1 MATSS
6 LDTQRLGASHRE
18 RLAAALRQQSLHD
31 LLVVFARAEAQ
42 TAARLRASEHGAAE
56 ADALVAAYAQVLDQL
71 PGLLAERQGEPL
83 SAGAVWALA
92 DTLDRLRHVAATS
105 KRPDDWRSVP
115 LPTPS
120 TVKLRDA
127 ILAAEAAQ
135 TVREQPFVSHA
146 PLVGPLLVRLR
157 QAWNWMS
164 TTWYVRPL
172 TAQQNQ
178 FNAQITTLL
187 RTTLTEI
194 ETARWERDLVRLDL
208 EALRRDLD
216 ERERAIQAR
225 QSQGETAILH
235 SAHQSNALLR
245 RVGQVEGVTDRLRDR
260 LPAVHVGSPRLRLA
274 FFSPL
279 SPLTTG
285 VAAYSE
291 ALLPALAEQAAID
304 VYVGD
309 FTPTN
314 PTVTALPIFSYRD
327 YPARRR
333 GYDATVYQ
341 MGNNPAHAFIYET
354 LQQYPG
360 VVVVHDLFIHHF
372 LGEMTLGRGQPDR
385 YLWEMGYAAGPD
397 GVRLARE
404 VVAGRQPAPAYDYP
418 LIEGVLDHSLG
429 VLCHSQYVR
438 AKLASLRPA
447 LPVASVGL
455 ATQIYAQHE
464 AAPDAP
470 LIVITATF
478 LTPEKGLQ
486 AALEGFARFR
496 QTHPTARYI
505 LLGAR
510 ADWFDLPALIAQ
522 YGLQGAVEA
531 PGYAPTLQDFDQ
543 TLVQADIAL
552 NLRYPTGGE
561 TSASLLRAL
570 GVGLPAVVTDVGW
583 FSEVPNAV
591 CLKTPAPPAAEAVA
605 AALTTLAD
613 DAARRERM
621 GQAAARWVAEQ
632 HSPAATAAGYLEFI
646 TSLL

>member
-1 MATSS
+1 MSTT
-6 LDTQRLGASHRE
+6 LRDDRVDGHRQ

-31 LLVVFARAEAQ
+31 LLVVFARAESQ
-42 TAARLRASEHGAAE
+42 TGARLRASDDGAAE
-56 ADALVAAYAQVLDQL
+56 ADALVTAYAQVLDQL
-71 PGLLAERQGEPL
+71 PGLLAEREGEPL

-92 DTLDRLRHVAATS
+92 DTLDRLRHIAATS
-105 KRPDDWRSVP
+105 TRPDDWRNVA

-120 TVKLRDA
+120 TIELRDA

-172 TAQQNQ
+172 TTQQNQ
-178 FNAQITTLL
+178 FNAQMTALL
-187 RTTLTEI
+187 RQALTEL
-194 ETARWERDLVRLDL
+194 EAARWERDLARLDL
-208 EALRRDLD
+208 DMLRRDLD

-225 QSQGETAILH
+225 QSEAETAILRA
-235 SAHQSNALLR
+235 AHQSNDLLR
-245 RVGQVEGVTDRLRDR
+245 GVARVERPTRPRRDE

-285 VAAYSE
+285 VSAYSE
-291 ALLPALAEQAAID
+291 ALLPVLAEQAAID
-304 VYVGD
+304 IYIGD
-309 FTPTN
+309 FTPTA
-314 PTVTALPIFSYRD
+314 PAVTALPVFSYRD

-333 GYDATVYQ
+333 GYDATIYQ

-397 GVRLARE
+397 GLRLARD
-404 VVAGRQPAPAYDYP
+404 VVTGARPAPAYDYP

-429 VLCHSQYVR
+429 ALCHSQYV
-438 AKLASLRPA
+438 AGKLAALRPA

-455 ATQIYAQHE
+455 ATQVYAQHQ
-464 AAPDAP
+464 AVPGAP
-470 LIVITATF
+470 LTVITATF

-496 QTHPTARYI
+496 QTHPTARYV

-522 YGLQGAVEA
+522 YGLQEAVEVR
-531 PGYAPTLQDFDQ
+531 GYAPTLQGFDQ
-543 TLVQADIAL
+543 TLAQADIAL

-583 FSEVPNAV
+583 FSEVPDAV
-591 CLKTPAPPAAEAVA
+591 CLKIAAPPTSEAVA

-632 HSPAATAAGYLEFI
+632 HSPQVTAAGYLDFI